1 MPLFRDSENAGQL
14 FNSDGEQD
22 VGNPLLASWGKLG
35 RDYIYLLSDL
45 ESSQELDAFVDVTP
59 DNLLHNIQSDILELE
74 NRAVAGVNIE
84 EFSRSDNKRPLDPLD
99 SSITFHVC
107 HSPQREVEV
116 LHDRLLAMLE
126 EDPTLTP
133 RDIIV
138 MVADIDSYSPF
149 IQAVFG
155 SAPADRYLPYAISD
169 RRARQSHPVLEAF
182 ISCYHCLTVVLC
194 QRMCWRCWMCRCWRR
209 GLTSPKKAALFT
221 PVGQRIR
228 HSLGHR

>member
-1 MPLFRDSENAGQL
+1 MSATRCWLH
-14 FNSDGEQD
+14 
-22 VGNPLLASWGKLG
+22 GKLG

-84 EFSRSDNKRPLDPLD
+84 EFSRSDNKRPLNPLD

-182 ISCYHCLTVVLC
+182 ISLLSLPDSRFCRKT
-194 QRMCWRCWMCRCWRR
+194 CWHYWMCRCWRR
-209 GLTSPKKAALFT
+209 GLTSPKKGCVFCASGSTNPAF
-221 PVGQRIR
+221 VGDR
-228 HSLGHR
+228 